1 MTEDEAAPPT
11 SREEGT
17 PVRGRLSYA
26 TRRRLRSAGL
36 YCVVFVVVFVVAF
49 PLYWMVAS
57 SIRAPHTIVTRE
69 PLLVSLDVTFD
80 HYRLLLFHSPFVDVY
95 LVNSIVVAVGVVA
108 LTTTLATLGGYGL
121 TRIDVPYK
129 RAFTRGILFGYMFP
143 SILLALPMY
152 VFWRELG
159 FINSYMGLIL
169 AETALALPFSLWLMW
184 KYFQTVPRSLEESAR
199 IGGAS
204 RIRAFYDVALPM
216 AKPGI
221 TAVAVFAF
229 AVSWTEFTM
238 PKVLTSDPD
247 MYVITVGLESF
258 VLQHNVLWGQTMAA
272 SVITL
277 IPALLFVAVLQR
289 YLIRGF
295 RSGGVK

>member
-1 MTEDEAAPPT
+1 MSADGEPSSGQPD
-11 SREEGT
+11 GDT
-17 PVRGRLSYA
+17 PIRTRMSYL
-26 TRRRLRSAGL
+26 TRRRLRSIGL
-36 YCVVFVVVFVVAF
+36 YCVVGAVVFVVAF
-49 PLYWMVAS
+49 PLYWMLVS
-57 SIRAPHTIVTRE
+57 SIREPHTILTRE
-69 PLLVSLDVTFD
+69 PPLVSTDITID
-80 HYRLLLFHSPFVDVY
+80 HYRMLIFHSPFVDVY

-129 RAFTRGILFGYMFP
+129 EVFTRGILFGYMFP

-152 VFWRELG
+152 VFWREIGL
-159 FINSYMGLIL
+159 INSYVGLIL

-184 KYFQTVPRSLEESAR
+184 KYFRTVPRSLEESAR

-216 AKPGI
+216 TKPGI
-221 TAVAVFAF
+221 TAVAVFSF
-229 AVSWTEFTM
+229 AISWTEFTM
-238 PKVLTSDPD
+238 PKVLASDPD

-258 VLQHNVLWGQTMAA
+258 VLQHNVSWGQTMAA
-272 SVITL
+272 SVVTL
-277 IPALLFVAVLQR
+277 IPALLFVAILQR

-295 RSGGVK
+295 RAGGMK

>member
-1 MTEDEAAPPT
+1 MTTDGNKSTDPAE
-11 SREEGT
+11 RGT
-17 PVRGRLSYA
+17 PIRGRMSY
-26 TRRRLRSAGL
+26 TMRRRLRSVGL
-36 YCVVFVVVFVVAF
+36 YCAVGAIVFVVAS
-49 PLYWMVAS
+49 PLYWMVTS
-57 SIRAPHTIVTRE
+57 SIREPHTILTRE
-69 PLLVSLDVTFD
+69 PPLVSTDVTFD

-95 LVNSIVVAVGVVA
+95 LVNSIVVALGVVA

-129 RAFTRGILFGYMFP
+129 ETFTRGILFGYMFP
-143 SILLALPMY
+143 SVLLALPMY

-159 FINSYMGLIL
+159 LINSYVGLIL

-184 KYFQTVPRSLEESAR
+184 KYFRTVPRSLEESAR

-229 AVSWTEFTM
+229 AISWTEFTM

>member
-1 MTEDEAAPPT
+1 MSTDDDGRWSGGGNGPPLW
-11 SREEGT
+11 
-17 PVRGRLSYA
+17 GRLSYT
-26 TRRRLRSAGL
+26 TRRRFGKLGL
-36 YCVVFVVVFVVAF
+36 YGAVAAIVLVIGF
-49 PLYWMVAS
+49 PLYWMAVS
-57 SIRAPHTIVTRE
+57 SVREPHTILTRE
-69 PLLVSLDVTFD
+69 PSLVSADVTLE
-80 HYRLLLFHSPFVDVY
+80 HYRTLVFHSPFVDVY
-95 LVNSIVVAVGVVA
+95 LVNSLVVAIGVVG

-121 TRIDVPYK
+121 TRIDVPHK
-129 RAFTRGILFGYMFP
+129 RVFARGILFGYMFP

-159 FINSYMGLIL
+159 LINSYAGLIL

-184 KYFQTVPRSLEESAR
+184 KYFQAVPRSLEESAR
-199 IGGAS
+199 IDGAS

-216 AKPGI
+216 AKPGV

-272 SVITL
+272 SVVTL
-277 IPALLFVAVLQR
+277 VPAFLFVVALQR
-289 YLIRGF
+289 YLFRGF
-295 RSGGVK
+295 RSGGMK